1 MMHRML
7 RSNPATRLDTLNL
20 WNLVFRPEYEQTL
33 ILRHVPVLS
42 KFVVIAIL
50 FALTLIACT
59 TAPTEN
65 DGTDPDSDTPSN
77 ATAFVPPTTISRG
90 SDEIQLST
98 PELVELLTP
107 SIVQVAVSLRRGQR
121 VGTGVILDDDGL
133 ILTNWHVVEGA
144 ESITVAFED
153 GTISE
158 GELFRRD
165 QQLDLAII
173 RVEAKTNLRPA
184 IFGDSDALR
193 VGEDIVAIGHA
204 LGLRGGPTVSKGV
217 VSALDRTIVG
227 EAGGDLT
234 GLVQTDAAINEG
246 NSGGP
251 LVNMFGE
258 VVGINTAKINIGDRI
273 GFAININAAKS
284 AAYSLIAQGP
294 LPPTGFLGV
303 GGVDV
308 TRALARALRLPV
320 NEGFGVTIIEPGSPA
335 ADAGIELDD
344 IIVQLDEVEIK
355 RSQDLTDFLRDAPSG
370 SEITITVVRDSQFL
384 ATLNAT
390 LVERPER

>member
-1 MMHRML
+1 MMYRML
-7 RSNPATRLDTLNL
+7 KSNRVTPLDTLNP
-20 WNLVFRPEYEQTL
+20 WNLVFRPGYEQTL
-33 ILRHVPVLS
+33 TLRHVPVLS
-42 KFVVIAIL
+42 KLAVFAIL
-50 FALTLIACT
+50 FALIFTACT
-59 TAPTEN
+59 MTPAEN
-65 DGTDPDSDTPSN
+65 ESTDPDSGKSST
-77 ATAFVPPTTISRG
+77 ATAFAPPTTISR
-90 SDEIQLST
+90 SLDTFQLST

-107 SIVQVAVSLRRGQR
+107 SIVQIAVSTRRGQA
-121 VGTGVILDDDGL
+121 VGTGVILDETGL

-165 QQLDLAII
+165 SQLDLAII
-173 RVEAKTNLRPA
+173 RVEEKSGLRPA

-193 VGEDIVAIGHA
+193 VGEDVVAIGHA

-251 LVNMFGE
+251 LVNMLGD

-294 LPPTGFLGV
+294 LPPPGFLGV

-320 NEGFGVTIIEPGSPA
+320 NEGFGVTVVEAGSPA
-335 ADAGIELDD
+335 EEAGVELDD
-344 IIVQLDEVEIK
+344 IIVQLEATEIR
-355 RSQDLTDFLRDAPSG
+355 RSQDLTDFLRDTPSG
-370 SEITITVVRDSQFL
+370 SEIKITVVRDSQFL
-384 ATLNAT
+384 VNLNAT

>member
-1 MMHRML
+1 ML

-193 VGEDIVAIGHA
+193 VGEDVVAIGHA

-258 VVGINTAKINIGDRI
+258 VVGINTAKINIGD
-273 GFAININAAKS
+273 
-284 AAYSLIAQGP
+284 
-294 LPPTGFLGV
+294 
-303 GGVDV
+303 
-308 TRALARALRLPV
+308 
-320 NEGFGVTIIEPGSPA
+320 
-335 ADAGIELDD
+335 
-344 IIVQLDEVEIK
+344 
-355 RSQDLTDFLRDAPSG
+355 
-370 SEITITVVRDSQFL
+370 
-384 ATLNAT
+384 
-390 LVERPER
+390 

>member
-1 MMHRML
+1 MI
-7 RSNPATRLDTLNL
+7 P
-20 WNLVFRPEYEQTL
+20 
-33 ILRHVPVLS
+33 RHVPLFSKLAVL
-42 KFVVIAIL
+42 AIL
-50 FALTLIACT
+50 FALIFAACT
-59 TAPTEN
+59 TTSTEN
-65 DGTDPDSDTPSN
+65 DSTESESIESSSEIPFS
-77 ATAFVPPTTISRG
+77 PPTTVPRS
-90 SDEIQLST
+90 SDSPQLQT

-107 SIVQVAVSLRRGQR
+107 SIVQIAVSMRRGQG
-121 VGTGVILDDDGL
+121 VGTGVILDEDGL

-144 ESITVAFED
+144 QSITVAFED

-165 QQLDLAII
+165 PQLDLAII
-173 RVEAKTNLRPA
+173 RVEAKSGLRPA
-184 IFGDSDALR
+184 VFGDSDGLR
-193 VGEDIVAIGHA
+193 IGEDVVAIGHA

-217 VSALDRTIVG
+217 VSAIDRTIVG

-294 LPPTGFLGV
+294 LPPPGFLGV

-320 NEGFGVTIIEPGSPA
+320 TEGFGVTIIEPGSPA
-335 ADAGIELDD
+335 AGAGIELDD
-344 IIVQLDEVEIK
+344 IIVQLDETEI
-355 RSQDLTDFLRDAPSG
+355 RRGQDLTDFLRDTPSG
-370 SEITITVVRDSQFL
+370 TEIKITVVRDSQFL
-384 ATLNAT
+384 VTLDAT
-390 LVERPER
+390 LVERPSR

>member
-1 MMHRML
+1 VTPL
-7 RSNPATRLDTLNL
+7 RLQKLAIVVSLT
-20 WNLVFRPEYEQTL
+20 LVFAL
-33 ILRHVPVLS
+33 I
-42 KFVVIAIL
+42 
-50 FALTLIACT
+50 FAGCLASGGEDSDAVSVET
-59 TAPTEN
+59 TAVVEN
-65 DGTDPDSDTPSN
+65 PDSTSEATPVV
-77 ATAFVPPTTISRG
+77 VPTRVIRSSG
-90 SDEIQLST
+90 SEQLST

-107 SIVQVAVSLRRGQR
+107 SVVQIAVSLERGQG
-121 VGTGVILDDDGL
+121 VGTGVILDEEGL

-144 ESITVAFED
+144 VTITVAFED
-153 GTISE
+153 GSVAE

-165 QQLDLAII
+165 PQLDLAIV
-173 RVEAKTNLRPA
+173 RVAGQSGLRPA
-184 IFGDSDALR
+184 VFGDSDALR
-193 VGEDIVAIGHA
+193 IGEDVVAIGHA

-227 EAGGDLT
+227 DAGGDLT

-294 LPPTGFLGV
+294 VPPPGFLGV

-320 NEGFGVTIIEPGSPA
+320 GEGFGVTVIEPGSPA
-335 ADAGIELDD
+335 DEAGFELDD
-344 IIVQLDEVEIK
+344 IIVQLDSTEIT
-355 RSQDLTDFLRDAPSG
+355 RGQDLTDFLRERPSG
-370 SEITITVVRDSQFL
+370 TSISITVVRDSEFL
-384 ATLNAT
+384 VTLEAT
-390 LVERPER
+390 LVDRPER

>member
-1 MMHRML
+1 MEFG
-7 RSNPATRLDTLNL
+7 
-20 WNLVFRPEYEQTL
+20 FRPVYEQTL
-33 ILRHVPVLS
+33 IPRHVPVIS
-42 KFVVIAIL
+42 KLVVLAIVSAL
-50 FALTLIACT
+50 VFAACT
-59 TAPTEN
+59 TFSSDN
-65 DGTDPDSDTPSN
+65 DSSGSDSDISSS
-77 ATAFVPPTTISRG
+77 ATSFVPPTTTSRN
-90 SDEIQLST
+90 SDTLRLST

-107 SIVQVAVSLRRGQR
+107 SIVQIAVSLRRGQG
-121 VGTGVILDDDGL
+121 VGTGVILDEDGL

-158 GELFRRD
+158 AELFRRD

-173 RVEAKTNLRPA
+173 RVEEKTGLRPA

-193 VGEDIVAIGHA
+193 VGEDVVAIGHA

-294 LPPTGFLGV
+294 LPPPGFLGV

-335 ADAGIELDD
+335 AEAGIELDD
-344 IIVQLDEVEIK
+344 IIVQLDETEV
-355 RSQDLTDFLRDAPSG
+355 RRGQDLTDFLRDVPSG

-384 ATLNAT
+384 VNLDAT

>member
-1 MMHRML
+1 MEFG
-7 RSNPATRLDTLNL
+7 
-20 WNLVFRPEYEQTL
+20 FRPVYEQTL
-33 ILRHVPVLS
+33 IPRHVPVIS
-42 KFVVIAIL
+42 KLVVLAIV
-50 FALTLIACT
+50 FALVFAACT
-59 TAPTEN
+59 TAPAEN
-65 DGTDPDSDTPSN
+65 DSTGSDSEQPSD
-77 ATAFVPPTTISRG
+77 ATSFVPPTTISRN
-90 SDEIQLST
+90 SDTLHLST

-107 SIVQVAVSLRRGQR
+107 SIVQIAVSLRRGQG
-121 VGTGVILDDDGL
+121 VGTGVILDEDGL

-158 GELFRRD
+158 AELFRRD
-165 QQLDLAII
+165 PQLDLAII
-173 RVEAKTNLRPA
+173 RVEEKSGLRPA
-184 IFGDSDALR
+184 VFGDSEALR
-193 VGEDIVAIGHA
+193 VGEDVVAIGHS

-217 VSALDRTIVG
+217 VSALNRTIVG

-294 LPPTGFLGV
+294 LPPPGFLGV

-335 ADAGIELDD
+335 AEAGIELDD
-344 IIVQLDEVEIK
+344 IIVQLDETEI
-355 RSQDLTDFLRDAPSG
+355 RRGQDLTDFLRDVPSG
-370 SEITITVVRDSQFL
+370 REITITVVRDSQFL
-384 ATLNAT
+384 VNLDATLA
-390 LVERPER
+390 ERPER

>member
-1 MMHRML
+1 MTLMRLPKLLNIALLAIALAVVVSACSGSTNNDISSEQADAAAVTEGRH
-7 RSNPATRLDTLNL
+7 SATEPTPVFTPTPVSRKPEQPRLL
-20 WNLVFRPEYEQTL
+20 
-33 ILRHVPVLS
+33 
-42 KFVVIAIL
+42 
-50 FALTLIACT
+50 
-59 TAPTEN
+59 
-65 DGTDPDSDTPSN
+65 
-77 ATAFVPPTTISRG
+77 
-90 SDEIQLST
+90 T
-98 PELVELLTP
+98 PELVEILTP
-107 SIVQVAVSLRRGQR
+107 SVVQIAVSLERGQG
-121 VGTGVILDDDGL
+121 VGTGVILDEEGL

-144 ESITVAFED
+144 VAITVGFED
-153 GTISE
+153 GTVAE

-165 QQLDLAII
+165 PQLDLAII
-173 RVEAKTNLRPA
+173 KVTGETGLRPA

-193 VGEDIVAIGHA
+193 IGEDVVAIGHA

-227 EAGGDLT
+227 DAGGDLT

-273 GFAININAAKS
+273 GFAININAAKT
-284 AAYSLIAQGP
+284 AADRLIAQGP
-294 LPPTGFLGV
+294 VPPPGFLGV

-320 NEGFGVTIIEPGSPA
+320 GEGFGVTVIEPGSPA
-335 ADAGIELDD
+335 DEAGIQLDD
-344 IIVQLDEVEIK
+344 IIVQLDTTEIT
-355 RSQDLTDFLRDAPSG
+355 RGQDLTDFLREHPSG
-370 SEITITVVRDSQFL
+370 SNISITVVRDAQFL
-384 ATLNAT
+384 VSLEAT

>member
-1 MMHRML
+1 MTHRTSKSIL
-7 RSNPATRLDTLNL
+7 VTWLDTLNR
-20 WNLVFRPEYEQTL
+20 WNLVFRPGCEQTL
-33 ILRHVPVLS
+33 IPRYVPVLS
-42 KFVVIAIL
+42 KVAVLAIL
-50 FALTLIACT
+50 IALIFTSCT
-59 TAPTEN
+59 TVSTEN
-65 DGTDPDSDTPSN
+65 DNTEADSDESSPAS
-77 ATAFVPPTTISRG
+77 AFVPPPTVPRSFD
-90 SDEIQLST
+90 SPQLST
-98 PELVELLTP
+98 PELVQLLTP
-107 SIVQVAVSLRRGQR
+107 SIVQIAVSLRRGQG
-121 VGTGVILDDDGL
+121 VGTGVILDEDGL

-144 ESITVAFED
+144 QSITVAFED

-165 QQLDLAII
+165 PQLDLAII
-173 RVEAKTNLRPA
+173 RVEEKSGLHPA
-184 IFGDSDALR
+184 VFGDSDALR
-193 VGEDIVAIGHA
+193 IGEDVVAIGHA

-284 AAYSLIAQGP
+284 AAYILIAQGR
-294 LPPTGFLGV
+294 LPPPGFLGV

-320 NEGFGVTIIEPGSPA
+320 NEGFGVTVIEPGSPA
-335 ADAGIELDD
+335 ARAGIELDD
-344 IIVQLDEVEIK
+344 IIVQLDETEV
-355 RSQDLTDFLRDAPSG
+355 RRGQDLTDFLRDASSG

-384 ATLNAT
+384 VNLDAT

>member
-1 MMHRML
+1 
-7 RSNPATRLDTLNL
+7 
-20 WNLVFRPEYEQTL
+20 L
-33 ILRHVPVLS
+33 ILRYIPVLS
-42 KFVVIAIL
+42 KLAVLAIL
-50 FALTLIACT
+50 FALIFTACT
-59 TAPTEN
+59 TTPTEN
-65 DGTDPDSDTPSN
+65 DTADADSDKSST
-77 ATAFVPPTTISRG
+77 ATALVPPTTVPHN
-90 SDEIQLST
+90 SDSPQLTT

-107 SIVQVAVSLRRGQR
+107 SIVQIAVSLRRGQG
-121 VGTGVILDDDGL
+121 VGTGVILDETAL

-173 RVEAKTNLRPA
+173 RVEKKAGLRPA

-193 VGEDIVAIGHA
+193 VGEDVVAIGHA

-217 VSALDRTIVG
+217 VSALNRTIVG

-294 LPPTGFLGV
+294 LPPPGFLGV

-320 NEGFGVTIIEPGSPA
+320 NEGFGVTVVEPGSPA
-335 ADAGIELDD
+335 EDAGIELDD
-344 IIVQLDEVEIK
+344 IIVQLDETEIR
-355 RSQDLTDFLRDAPSG
+355 RSQDLTDFLRNAPSG
-370 SEITITVVRDSQFL
+370 SEIKITIVRDSQFVVN
-384 ATLNAT
+384 LNAT

>member
-1 MMHRML
+1 M
-7 RSNPATRLDTLNL
+7 RLPKLL
-20 WNLVFRPEYEQTL
+20 
-33 ILRHVPVLS
+33 
-42 KFVVIAIL
+42 KFALLVIAL
-50 FALTLIACT
+50 AVFVSACSSST
-59 TAPTEN
+59 DN
-65 DGTDPDSDTPSN
+65 DISAEQAE
-77 ATAFVPPTTISRG
+77 ATALAESTDSAADSTPVFTPTPVSRTP
-90 SDEIQLST
+90 EQQPLST
-98 PELVELLTP
+98 PELVETLTP
-107 SIVQVAVSLRRGQR
+107 SVVQIAVSLDRGQG
-121 VGTGVILDDDGL
+121 VGTGVILDEDGL

-144 ESITVAFED
+144 IAITVGFED
-153 GTISE
+153 GSIAE

-165 QQLDLAII
+165 PQIDLAII
-173 RVEAKTNLRPA
+173 KVTGQTGLKPA

-193 VGEDIVAIGHA
+193 IGEDVVAIGHA

-227 EAGGDLT
+227 EVGGDLT

-273 GFAININAAKS
+273 GFAININAAKT

-294 LPPTGFLGV
+294 VPPPGFLGV

-320 NEGFGVTIIEPGSPA
+320 GEGFGVTVIEPGSPA
-335 ADAGIELDD
+335 AEAGIELDD
-344 IIVQLDEVEIK
+344 IIVQLDTTEIT
-355 RSQDLTDFLRDAPSG
+355 RGQDLTDFLREHPTG
-370 SEITITVVRDSQFL
+370 SDIKITVVRDAQFL
-384 ATLNAT
+384 VSLEATLI
-390 LVERPER
+390 ERPER

>member
-1 MMHRML
+1 MEIG
-7 RSNPATRLDTLNL
+7 
-20 WNLVFRPEYEQTL
+20 FRPRYEQTL
-33 ILRHVPVLS
+33 TPRNVPVIS
-42 KFVVIAIL
+42 KLAVLAIL
-50 FALTLIACT
+50 FALIFSACT
-59 TAPTEN
+59 TDPSEN
-65 DGTDPDSDTPSN
+65 DSTGADSDNSSN
-77 ATAFVPPTTISRG
+77 ATTFVPPTTVPRG
-90 SDEIQLST
+90 SDTLQLST
-98 PELVELLTP
+98 PELVETLTP
-107 SIVQVAVSLRRGQR
+107 SIVQIAVSFRRGQG
-121 VGTGVILDDDGL
+121 VGTGVILDEDGL

-153 GTISE
+153 GSISE

-165 QQLDLAII
+165 PQLDLAII
-173 RVEAKTNLRPA
+173 RVEAKSELRPA
-184 IFGDSDALR
+184 VFGDSDALR
-193 VGEDIVAIGHA
+193 VGEDVVAIGHS

-294 LPPTGFLGV
+294 LPPPGFLGV

-320 NEGFGVTIIEPGSPA
+320 NEGFGVTVVEPGSPA
-335 ADAGIELDD
+335 AKAGIELDD
-344 IIVQLDEVEIK
+344 IIVQLDETEIK
-355 RSQDLTDFLRDAPSG
+355 RSQDLTDFLRNAPSG
-370 SEITITVVRDSQFL
+370 SEISITVVRDSQFL
-384 ATLNAT
+384 VNLEAT

>member
-1 MMHRML
+1 VT
-7 RSNPATRLDTLNL
+7 PLNL
-20 WNLVFRPEYEQTL
+20 PKLSNVAMSVLAFALIFAACSTGANEESATSDAEAERTMESGGSASIPTQT
-33 ILRHVPVLS
+33 
-42 KFVVIAIL
+42 VVI
-50 FALTLIACT
+50 
-59 TAPTEN
+59 
-65 DGTDPDSDTPSN
+65 
-77 ATAFVPPTTISRG
+77 PPTTTPRT
-90 SDEIQLST
+90 SDFQPLST

-107 SIVQVAVSLRRGQR
+107 SVVQIAVGLPQGQA
-121 VGTGVILDDDGL
+121 VGTGVILDESGL

-144 ESITVAFED
+144 LAITVAFED
-153 GTISE
+153 GTITE

-165 QQLDLAII
+165 PLLDLAII
-173 RVEAKTNLRPA
+173 KVSDQNNLRPA
-184 IFGDSDALR
+184 IFGDSEALR
-193 VGEDIVAIGHA
+193 IGEDVVAIGHA

-273 GFAININAAKS
+273 GFAININDAKA

-294 LPPTGFLGV
+294 LPSPGFLGV

-320 NEGFGVTIIEPGSPA
+320 GEGFGVTVISPNSPA
-335 ADAGIELDD
+335 AKAGIVLDD
-344 IIVQLDEVEIK
+344 IIVKLDSTEITNG
-355 RSQDLTDFLRDAPSG
+355 QDLTNFLRDRPSG
-370 SEITITVVRDSQFL
+370 SEISVTVVRDSQFL
-384 ATLNAT
+384 VTLEATLI
-390 LVERPER
+390 ERPER